1 MDFDIWNHESRKIVC
16 VDNVNDKYG
25 WNKNAELL
33 TIGQEYTV
41 CRVKVHDWHT
51 RVELVEF
58 PGLQFNSVLFEEV
71 GGCDDDE

>member
-1 MDFDIWNHESRKIVC
+1 MDIWNSTVREVVC

-41 CRVKVHDWHT
+41 CGIDIHDWHS
-51 RVELVEF
+51 VVKLAEF
-58 PGLQFNSVLFEEV
+58 PGLKFNSVLFEEI
-71 GGCDDDE
+71 DEVEEDE